1 MERLR
6 FFLLLV
12 LIPLSEAAVQAEEK
26 TMQTTETLL
35 LDDFVRKD
43 GISSWGTPWEG
54 FTDQVMGGVSDIRID
69 YGMEDEVSFLRMR
82 GNVSTK
88 NNGGFIQVRLKLGRD
103 GGTMDASAY
112 EGLRLRVRGT
122 GSGYY
127 VHIRTTRTVFPWSYY
142 AQAFEVTDGWNEVE
156 LPFKDFQPENVLSSG
171 VNSSKLVS
179 LAVVAAKKDFFAD
192 VQVSKVELY

>member
-1 MERLR
+1 MKRLR
-6 FFLLLV
+6 VFTAILTILF
-12 LIPLSEAAVQAEEK
+12 SAGAVTAEEK
-26 TMQTTETLL
+26 DMKTAETIL
-35 LDDFVRKD
+35 LDDFERKD
-43 GISSWGTPWEG
+43 GISTWGTSWEG
-54 FTDQVMGGVSDIRID
+54 FTDQVMGGVSDIRVD
-69 YGMEDEVSFLRMR
+69 YGMEDEISFLRMR

-112 EGLRLRVRGT
+112 DGIRLRVRGA

-142 AQAFEVTDGWNEVE
+142 AQAFEVTDRWREVE
-156 LPFKDFQPENVLSSG
+156 LPFEDFKPENVLSKG
-171 VNSSKLVS
+171 VNSSRLVS

-192 VQVSKVELY
+192 VQVSNLELY